1 MILEFGIEA
10 LERRVIK
17 LAKQV
22 VAEAQQRGF
31 EVLGPKLDNK
41 WMFGIVTL
49 LSKRHDLERLHAELM
64 RANVITPL
72 RRRRGGVRCSRVSAH
87 FYSREEEIERLIR
100 QV

>member
-41 WMFGIVTL
+41 WMFGIATL

-64 RANVITPL
+64 RANVSTSL
-72 RRRRGGVRCSRVSAH
+72 RRRRGGVRCLRVSAH
-87 FYSREEEIERLIR
+87 SYSREEEIERLIR